1 MKKNMKVIKLE
12 NLIYLTIIFLPAY
25 LVKFVV
31 FDVPF
36 NLLEVL
42 IIATLAWSFF
52 LIPKNKILDKKTSK
66 YIIIFGVILL
76 GLVISTAINGNF
88 RQGAGI
94 IKGWFLLPFLLG
106 LFINK
111 FIPEEKKLNIF
122 LCLYFSAFFVSCVSL
137 VYFFFGKITYD
148 GRLQSFFNSPNYLA
162 MYLAPAI
169 IIGAVLLKKRK
180 SEVINLFLGFKLTK
194 RLLSVFLLIIVVC
207 LFLTYSLSAWIS
219 LAVVLWGILYF
230 PKIKL
235 KTILYSAIVL
245 LVLLITV
252 QLNFSKINNLVAS
265 DGRSSFSSRI
275 MIWKSAEKMLGD
287 SWILG
292 IGPGNFQEKYL
303 LYQKYFPPYLEWAV
317 PHPHNLFLAF
327 WLYGGI
333 VGLLGFLCL
342 ILFWIKETLSRK
354 QKDDIFFIASG
365 IMTYILVHGVVDTT
379 YFKNDLAV
387 VFWMNFFSLL

>member
-1 MKKNMKVIKLE
+1 MKIIKLE
-12 NLIYLTIIFLPAY
+12 NLIYLAIIFLPTY
-25 LVKFVV
+25 LIKFVV
-31 FDVPF
+31 FNISL

-42 IIATLAWSFF
+42 MLATLAWSFF
-52 LIPKNKILDKKTSK
+52 LIPKNKLLDKKTTK

-76 GLVISTAINGNF
+76 GLVISTVINGNYQ
-88 RQGAGI
+88 QGVGI
-94 IKGWFLLPFLLG
+94 IKGWFLLPFLFG
-106 LFINK
+106 LCINK
-111 FIPEEKKLNIF
+111 FLPEEKKLNIF
-122 LCLYFSAFFVSCVSL
+122 LCFYFSAFFVSCVSL

-148 GRLQSFFNSPNYLA
+148 GRLQAFFNSPNYLA

-169 IIGAVLLKKRK
+169 IIGAILLKKRK

-194 RLLSVFLLIIVVC
+194 RLLSVSLLIIVVC

-219 LAVVLWGILYF
+219 LAVVLWGMLYF
-230 PKIKL
+230 PKINL
-235 KTILYSAIVL
+235 KTTILSAIAF
-245 LVLLITV
+245 LVMLLIV
-252 QLNFSKINNLVAS
+252 QTNFTKINNLGVS
-265 DGRSSFSSRI
+265 DSRSSFSSRI
-275 MIWKSAEKMLGD
+275 MIWKSAEKMLED

-303 LYQKYFPPYLEWAV
+303 LYQKYFPPYLEWAA

-333 VGLLGFLCL
+333 LSFFGFLFL
-342 ILFWIKETLSRK
+342 ILFWIKDILSKK
-354 QKDDIFFIASG
+354 QKDDIFFIALG

-387 VFWMNFFSLL
+387 VFWVNFFSLL